1 MERAMTK
8 SKKQQKTNS
17 ALPATKVTK
26 PQETEL
32 TTEQLDKVNGGIIA
46 ILIGKQ

>member
-8 SKKQQKTNS
+8 SKKQEKTNS
-17 ALPATKVTK
+17 AVPATKATK
-26 PQETEL
+26 PQEAEL